1 MCTCSNFFDLIFFWI
16 ACSVRSVVEVL
27 MRESRDLD
35 NRVCTRPNFF
45 DQVDSCWI
53 TCSEVLP
60 HSSGAHHATG
70 FSLNCIAIGLFYTL
84 FVRKSVVISSL
95 NLFKFWETLRQ
106 QHDWSTP

>member
-1 MCTCSNFFDLIFFWI
+1 MSK
-16 ACSVRSVVEVL
+16 VRSNVRFSFGEVLLTIGVIEAL
-27 MRESRDLD
+27 MRESKDLD
-35 NRVCTRPNFF
+35 NRVCTCPNFF

-60 HSSGAHHATG
+60 HGSGARHATG
-70 FSLNCIAIGLFYTL
+70 FSLNYIAIGLFYTL

-95 NLFKFWETLRQ
+95 NLLKFWETFRQ